1 MSRTNPRLVTPTG
14 IGTFAK
20 LKGVAAAAGRP
31 TDLVAQR
38 FAMEAAIR
46 RIFASD
52 HADRFGVTTSLKGGA
67 LMFFAEGV
75 DPVHGR
81 TTSDIDL
88 QLTGW
93 QGTMDDLKT
102 ALQEALAT
110 VPGVD
115 DGVRFDVEALQVT
128 GTREH
133 GIPGGTVTTSVQ
145 IGNAVMKFKADVGF
159 YAPEL
164 ADTLVEVDY
173 PSLLPSLPP
182 IRIMRQPVEYSI
194 ADKVHAAVKHAGTNT
209 RLRDYYDLFVYATK
223 CTIDDDRLRE
233 AFERTWRLFDD
244 AVPGSI
250 DDLSSYSD
258 RFAVENEAAWAALRA
273 RSSWAVDVPDL
284 ATVIGTIKDRV
295 GGPMATS
302 GLFL

>member
-1 MSRTNPRLVTPTG
+1 VSRTNPRLVTPTG